1 MLKTA
6 LQEAFERL
14 GFTLKPNPHRN
25 PRPMWNANLSFR
37 TYNKLKNE
45 GVMA

>member
-1 MLKTA
+1 MQTA
-6 LQEAFERL
+6 MQAAFEKA
-14 GFTLKPNPHRN
+14 GFKVPTPVNRK

-37 TYNKLKNE
+37 TYNQLKNQ